1 MLMKQTQTESTV
13 RGRTNNTGDAPL
25 VSSPLVGQCRRGV
38 YTSERMVYVPVVDRN
53 QKPLMPT
60 TPSRARRW
68 IKSKEATPFWKKGV
82 FRIRL
87 NRDPSGVEKQG
98 IVVGIDPGSKKEGFT

>member
-1 MLMKQTQTESTV
+1 MKIQTELTN
-13 RGRTNNTGDAPL
+13 RGRLNDIQGAPL
-25 VSSPLVGQCRRGV
+25 TLIHSVSQCRRGV

-53 QKPLMPT
+53 QNPLMPT

-82 FRIRL
+82 FCIRL
-87 NRDPSGVEKQG
+87 NRDPSSEIRQAV
-98 IVVGIDPGSKKEGFT
+98 VVGIDPGSKKE